1 MNQLEK
7 RVNKLEN
14 EHGVG
19 AKGRTLTNSEA
30 EFILFACNHRK
41 PKKEWITRTDFNDSE
56 LLDETGQ
63 FPWRAGGSADV
74 VGIHLYCLREVNERK
89 RSTHAV
95 RST

>member
-41 PKKEWITRTDFNDSE
+41 PEEKWITRTDLNDSE

-63 FPWRAGGSADV
+63 FPWRAGSSADG
-74 VGIHLYCLREVNERK
+74 VGIHLYCLRKVNERK
-89 RSTHAV
+89 NERK
-95 RST
+95 